1 MSQLEAL
8 GALEALEAAPMTLSA
23 LLTALRLVR
32 EETFTVGHLPAII
45 RLQLHQDVS
54 INWRKLFRKSP
65 FWQVATAVLLTF
77 LPPDACPPSPATP
90 PLPCLAQLLVNLLTR
105 RCIFD

>member
-8 GALEALEAAPMTLSA
+8 GALEAAPMTQSA

-65 FWQVATAVLLTF
+65 FWQAPEGYDEIRLGPESMPVVFNSVLLIPGLSFSTHTE
-77 LPPDACPPSPATP
+77 LIDRAT
-90 PLPCLAQLLVNLLTR
+90 
-105 RCIFD
+105 